1 MGLEQVNQIFTQYGT
16 LAIFVIVL
24 LEYMNFPGFP
34 AGVIMPLAGVWA
46 AHGKMHF
53 LIVWTVTIAAGLL
66 GSWILYLIGR
76 KGGEVFLKLY
86 IRHFP
91 KQKAA
96 LERNFELLRSKGTAG
111 IFVSKL
117 IPMVRT
123 LIPIPAGM
131 LKINFWKY
139 TVSSLL
145 GIGLWNLAF
154 VGAGYWLGDAVFSYL

>member
-1 MGLEQVNQIFTQYGT
+1 MGFEQINHFFTQYGMI
-16 LAIFVIVL
+16 AIFVIVL

-46 AHGKMHF
+46 AHGKMQF
-53 LIVWTVTIAAGLL
+53 LFVWMITIAAGLI

-76 KGGEVFLKLY
+76 KGGEVFLKIY
-86 IRHFP
+86 IRYFP
-91 KQKAA
+91 KQKPA
-96 LERNFELLRSKGTAG
+96 LDRNFELIRNRGTVG

-123 LIPIPAGM
+123 LIPIPAGI
-131 LKINFWKY
+131 LKMNFWKY
-139 TVSSLL
+139 TVSSML

-154 VGAGYWLGDAVFSYL
+154 VGAGYWLGDAVFSCL